1 MMAIAKALSV
11 REEVVKERLGLTS
24 NYAAAYAVKSVD
36 VDVIAAYPITPQTT
50 IIEKLAEFVANGE
63 IDAEYI
69 PVESEHS
76 ALSAVVGAAATGAR
90 VFTATSAQGLEF
102 MHEVLYI
109 ASGLRLPIV
118 MAVPGR
124 ALSAPISIHGDYQDI
139 MSARDSGWIVMIAS
153 SAQEVY
159 DSIIMAYRIA
169 EDSRVLLPVMVSY
182 DGFLMSHTTEPVE
195 IYHEDY
201 VRKFTPRNLNR
212 HRLDPRKPITIGVI
226 ASPDWYYEIKY
237 QVINALKESKSM
249 IKEVHD
255 EFNKTFGTNY
265 DIVERYMIDDAD
277 YVLITYGGASSGNAK
292 EAAIRAREKGLRA
305 GVLRIR
311 LFRPFPTDEVVN
323 AIKDAKAV
331 AVIDRALSPGNTYEG
346 PVFND
351 VVSALYSR
359 GIDKPIISV
368 IHGISQRTMLV
379 DDFYNLYKTL
389 DEYARTGEYP
399 RKTIFMG
406 LRGGEA

>member
-1 MMAIAKALSV
+1 MEIAKTLSI
-11 REEVVKERLGLTS
+11 REEIVKERVGLTS
-24 NYAAAYAVKSVD
+24 NYAAAYAVKAVD

-50 IIEKLAEFVANGE
+50 IIEKLAELVANGE

-76 ALSAVVGAAATGAR
+76 ALSAVVGAAAAGAR

-102 MHEVLYI
+102 MHEVLHI

-139 MSARDSGWIVMIAS
+139 MNARDSGWIMLIAS
-153 SAQEVY
+153 TAQEVY

-169 EDSRVLLPVMVSY
+169 EDNRVLVPVMVSY

-195 IYHEDY
+195 LYHEDY

-212 HRLDPRKPITIGVI
+212 LKLDPRKPITIGVI

-237 QVINALKESKSM
+237 QVVNALKESRGV
-249 IKEVHD
+249 IKEIHG

-265 DIVERYMIDDAD
+265 DIVERYMLDDAD

-292 EAAIRAREKGLRA
+292 EAVRRARERGLRA

-311 LFRPFPTDEVVN
+311 LFRPFPVDEVVSS
-323 AIKDAKAV
+323 IKDAKMV
-331 AVIDRALSPGNTYEG
+331 AVVDRALSPGSTYEG

-351 VVSALYSR
+351 VVTALYSK
-359 GIDKPIISV
+359 GIEKPVISV
-368 IHGISQRTMLV
+368 VHGISQRTMLA

-399 RKTIFMG
+399 RKTIFLG
-406 LRGGEA
+406 LRG

>member
-1 MMAIAKALSV
+1 MEIAKALSI
-11 REEVVKERLGLTS
+11 REEIVKERVGLTS
-24 NYAAAYAVKSVD
+24 NYAAAYAVKAVD

-50 IIEKLAEFVANGE
+50 IIEKLAELVANGE

-76 ALSAVVGAAATGAR
+76 ALSAVVGAAAAGAR

-102 MHEVLYI
+102 MHEVLHI

-139 MSARDSGWIVMIAS
+139 MNARDSGWIMLIAS
-153 SAQEVY
+153 TAQEVY

-169 EDSRVLLPVMVSY
+169 EDNRVLVPVMVSY

-195 IYHEDY
+195 LYHEDY

-212 HRLDPRKPITIGVI
+212 LKLDPRKPITIGVI

-237 QVINALKESKSM
+237 QVVNALKESRGV
-249 IKEVHD
+249 IKEIHG

-265 DIVERYMIDDAD
+265 DIVERYMLDDAD

-292 EAAIRAREKGLRA
+292 EAVRRARERGLRA

-311 LFRPFPTDEVVN
+311 LFRPFPVDEVVSS
-323 AIKDAKAV
+323 IKDAKMV
-331 AVIDRALSPGNTYEG
+331 AVVDRALSPGSTYEG
-346 PVFND
+346 PVFSD
-351 VVSALYSR
+351 VVTALYSK
-359 GIDKPIISV
+359 GIEKPVISV
-368 IHGISQRTMLV
+368 VHGISQRTMLA

-399 RKTIFMG
+399 RKTIFLG
-406 LRGGEA
+406 LRG

>member
-1 MMAIAKALSV
+1 MEIAKTLSI
-11 REEVVKERLGLTS
+11 REEIVKERVGLTS
-24 NYAAAYAVKSVD
+24 NYAAAYAVKAVD

-50 IIEKLAEFVANGE
+50 IIEKLAELVANGE

-76 ALSAVVGAAATGAR
+76 ALSAVVGAAAAGAR

-102 MHEVLYI
+102 MHEVLHI

-139 MSARDSGWIVMIAS
+139 MNAKDSGWIMLIAS
-153 SAQEVY
+153 TAQEVY

-169 EDSRVLLPVMVSY
+169 EDNRVLVPVMVSY

-195 IYHEDY
+195 LYHEDY

-212 HRLDPRKPITIGVI
+212 LKLDPRKPITIGVI

-237 QVINALKESKSM
+237 QVVNALKESRGV
-249 IKEVHD
+249 IKEIHG

-265 DIVERYMIDDAD
+265 DIVERYMLDDAD

-292 EAAIRAREKGLRA
+292 EAVRRARERGLRA

-311 LFRPFPTDEVVN
+311 LFRPFPVDEVVSS
-323 AIKDAKAV
+323 IKDAKMV
-331 AVIDRALSPGNTYEG
+331 AVVDRALSPGSTYEG

-351 VVSALYSR
+351 VVTALYSK
-359 GIDKPIISV
+359 GIEKPVISV
-368 IHGISQRTMLV
+368 VHGISQRTMLA

-399 RKTIFMG
+399 RKTIFLG
-406 LRGGEA
+406 LRG